1 MLCSTQM
8 INSRSMVLPLP
19 AAYSNIFSPSLN
31 KIRASLYAPTSIF
44 FLAWLLILFTLFT
57 KFSVWWMGY
66 PDRGL
71 ICAFRSVR
79 ARWRW
84 CNPRHYVLMN
94 ADFIFLLDWSAQT
107 DSSFPSLI
115 KNIYNIW
122 HALINRTRINL
133 VGVRKVALMEKW
145 KTIKE
150 KKWQMIILRHG
161 RRPTFIFSNFLEN
174 MFSYSTLFFITIYI

>member
-44 FLAWLLILFTLFT
+44 LLAWLLILFTLFT

-71 ICAFRSVR
+71 TCAFRSVR

-94 ADFIFLLDWSAQT
+94 ADFIFLLGWSAQT

-122 HALINRTRINL
+122 HVLITRTRINL
-133 VGVRKVALMEKW
+133 VGVRKVTFMEKW
-145 KTIKE
+145 REIKE
-150 KKWQMIILRHG
+150 KKGQTSIFGHG
-161 RRPTFIFSNFLEN
+161 RRPSFL
-174 MFSYSTLFFITIYI
+174 FSYYSNCFFSHFPFP